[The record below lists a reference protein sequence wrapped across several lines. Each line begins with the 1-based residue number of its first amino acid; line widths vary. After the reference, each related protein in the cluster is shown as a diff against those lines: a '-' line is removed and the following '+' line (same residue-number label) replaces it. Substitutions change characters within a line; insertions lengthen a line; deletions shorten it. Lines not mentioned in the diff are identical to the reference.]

1 MRKEKLEELNSY
13 IEELKT
19 IKRVISMEPSRFLST
34 ERYNCYLNNG
44 KIISRERLLKNKD
57 NGNAAIILPLTKDNN
72 TIVTVQ
78 PRVFTESTVG
88 IALPAG
94 YVEKGE
100 SYETAAKRE
109 LLEETGY
116 LSKDFIEVCSFNQD
130 EGCSASLNKGFIARD
145 CVKIGDQNLDESEFI
160 KYFECTL
167 DELFYL
173 VDNGYIKGA
182 NSLLTIEKAKNYLKK
197 RG

>member
-1 MRKEKLEELNSY
+1 MRKEKLEELQSY
-13 IEELKT
+13 IEEFKTLK
-19 IKRVISMEPSRFLST
+19 KELLEGSKFLSI
-34 ERYNCYLNNG
+34 ERYKCFINNG
-44 KIISRERLLKNKD
+44 KIITREKLLKNKD
-57 NGNAAIILPLTKDNN
+57 SGNAAIILPLTKDNN

-78 PRVFTESTVG
+78 PRVFTETTVG

-94 YVEKGE
+94 YVEKDE
-100 SYETAAKRE
+100 SYETAARRE

-116 LSKDFIEVCSFNQD
+116 KANDLIEVCSFNQD
-130 EGCSASLNKGFIARD
+130 EGCSASLNKGFIATD
-145 CVKIGDQNLDESEFI
+145 CERIEQQNLDESEFI

-173 VDNGYIKGA
+173 VDNGYITGV
-182 NSLLTIEKAKNYLKK
+182 NSLYTIEKAKKYLKK

>member
-1 MRKEKLEELNSY
+1 MRKEKLEELHSY
-13 IEELKT
+13 IEEFKTLK
-19 IKRVISMEPSRFLST
+19 KELFEGSKFLST
-34 ERYNCYLNNG
+34 ERYKCFLNNG
-44 KIISRERLLKNKD
+44 KVITRERLLKNKQ
-57 NGNAAIILPLTKDNN
+57 NGNASIILPLTKENN

-78 PRVFTESTVG
+78 PRVFTETTVG

-94 YVEKGE
+94 YVESGE
-100 SYETAAKRE
+100 SYEEAAKRE

-116 LSKDFIEVCSFNQD
+116 KSNDLIEVCRFNQD
-130 EGCSASLNKGFIARD
+130 EGCSASLNKGFIAEN

-173 VDNGYIKGA
+173 VDNGYIMGA
-182 NSLLTIEKAKNYLKK
+182 NSLLTIEKAKKYLKK